1 MSITFHRALHGAQAG
16 FSLVTAI
23 FIVVV
28 LAALGTF
35 MVTISG
41 LQQTSS
47 ALDVVGAR
55 AYQAARSGIEWGAY
69 QTLQNASGV
78 YATNCRAATYAA
90 PTSAVVAFAGTAT
103 LADFSAS
110 VSCGS
115 SSAVEGATTIWLY
128 QLTSTATHG
137 IPATSDYVERRISAT
152 IAQ

>member
-1 MSITFHRALHGAQAG
+1 MSHSASHGAQAG

-55 AYQAARSGIEWGAY
+55 AYQAARSGIEWGAF

-90 PTSAVVAFAGTAT
+90 PTSSVIAFTGT
-103 LADFSAS
+103 LAGFSAS

-115 SSAVEGATTIWLY
+115 TSAVEGATTIWLY
-128 QLTSTATHG
+128 QLISTARHG
-137 IPATSDYVERRISAT
+137 VPATPDYVERRISAT
-152 IAQ
+152 IAR